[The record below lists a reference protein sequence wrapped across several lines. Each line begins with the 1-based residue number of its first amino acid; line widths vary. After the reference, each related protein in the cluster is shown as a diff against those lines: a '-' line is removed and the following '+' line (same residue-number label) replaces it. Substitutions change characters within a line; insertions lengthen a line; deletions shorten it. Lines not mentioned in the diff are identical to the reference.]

1 MVACPKKPLLPVKV
15 FSHTLWQSLC
25 VTLLAFAL
33 SYTLAYD
40 ISSLSV
46 LSSVEETAD
55 VALSDIYNVVAER
68 RAVSRISDEVV
79 LVGIDRCT
87 RKEIAVVL
95 EAVDWCEPKA
105 VGLDVFFLHPS
116 HEDATLL
123 AALQNCRNLVLP
135 TRVVYAEDCGQFV
148 VSEESCFDAMLPDK
162 ARGVV
167 NLAADYVYQMVREF
181 KTSFLLTDG
190 STLDNFVVALAHC
203 ANPELYA
210 RFVERDTEAEIIRY
224 PSIEFET
231 LTAEELLD
239 AEGFPTLE
247 AEALLQGRVVLVGAL
262 QDPADFHLTP
272 IQPQM
277 SGLRIHACALQT
289 ILSESY
295 IRRIPEW
302 IGWLLAVL
310 FCFLFSWLNMF
321 IKQDARWNN
330 IEALGLRVVQMGL
343 MYGFLVVGCWWFIRH
358 DGYIDFSASL
368 LMIGLSAVAS
378 DVWMGLC
385 DIVRLVAYK
394 YRQWILK
401 VKKTNEA

>member
-1 MVACPKKPLLPVKV
+1 MQRHLNL
-15 FSHTLWQSLC
+15 LWQSLC

-68 RAVSRISDEVV
+68 RAVSRVSDEVV

-87 RKEIAVVL
+87 RGEIAAVL

-105 VGLDVFFLHPS
+105 VGLDIFFRHPT

-148 VSEESCFDAMLPDK
+148 VSEESCFDALLPDK
-162 ARGVV
+162 TRGVV
-167 NLAADYVYQMVREF
+167 NLATDHVYQMVREF
-181 KTSFLLTDG
+181 KVTFPLSDG
-190 STLDNFVVALAHC
+190 TTLDNFVVTLTRC
-203 ANPELYA
+203 AAPEVYG
-210 RFVERDTEAEIIRY
+210 RFAERCNEQEIIRY

-231 LTAEELLD
+231 LMAEEVLD
-239 AEGFPTLE
+239 AEGFPTPE
-247 AEALLQGRVVLVGAL
+247 AEALLKGRVVLVGAV

-272 IQPQM
+272 TQPQM

-295 IRRIPEW
+295 IRRMPEW
-302 IGWLLAVL
+302 VGWLLAVL

-330 IEALGLRVVQMGL
+330 IEALGLRAVQMGL
-343 MYGFLVVGCWWFIRH
+343 MYGFLVVGCWWFVRH

-385 DIVRLVAYK
+385 DIVRLVACK
-394 YRQWILK
+394 YQQWTHK
-401 VKKTNEA
+401 AKNAHEA